1 MVEDGPAGR
10 VHVVSLL
17 VYWVERPQNS
27 GELHAR
33 TIDIVD
39 QEDAWEYLSNWQL
52 FAARYLRTD

>member
-1 MVEDGPAGR
+1 MVEDGPARR

-17 VYWVERPQNS
+17 VYRVERPQNS

-33 TIDIVD
+33 MIDLVD
-39 QEDAWEYLSNWQL
+39 QEDAWECLSKWQL